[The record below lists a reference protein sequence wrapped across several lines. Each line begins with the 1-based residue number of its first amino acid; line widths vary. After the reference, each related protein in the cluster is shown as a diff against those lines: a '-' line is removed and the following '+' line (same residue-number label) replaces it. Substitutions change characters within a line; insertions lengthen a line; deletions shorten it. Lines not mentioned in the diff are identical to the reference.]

1 MDQLTPATRNAI
13 AIGVIVG
20 LLAHRIIRGRGLG
33 MPNILGDSSA
43 EMLTARRSD
52 KATSIIEW
60 FGNVSIPSYTKY
72 KDAFAEPNIVEY
84 EDMLALHQAGNL
96 TQKTAEE
103 RLR

>member
-1 MDQLTPATRNAI
+1 MDALTPATRNAI

-20 LLAHRIIRGRGLG
+20 LLAHRLIRGHGLDYG
-33 MPNILGDSSA
+33 A
-43 EMLTARRSD
+43 EALTARRSD
-52 KATSIIEW
+52 KAASIIEW
-60 FGNVSIPSYTKY
+60 FGNVSIPTYTKY